1 MGQLERDGAGLT
13 RPFTFLPTSSYAG
26 FHLAPQA
33 QVFAGGES
41 GGVKIGRFGAGW
53 VEEEP
58 HWLGGSNGMKEAPR
72 AREGILQSFVPQGA
86 GHMVPTDKPQAA
98 LTMFSRFLNKQPY

>member
-1 MGQLERDGAGLT
+1 M
-13 RPFTFLPTSSYAG
+13 
-26 FHLAPQA
+26 
-33 QVFAGGES
+33 
-41 GGVKIGRFGAGW
+41 KIGRFGAGW

-58 HWLGGSNGMKEAPR
+58 HWLGGSNGTKEAPR

>member
-1 MGQLERDGAGLT
+1 MGQDPPVLSLSFPLPFMLGSICLT
-13 RPFTFLPTSSYAG
+13 PPPPPG
-26 FHLAPQA
+26 
-33 QVFAGGES
+33 QVFAVGES
-41 GGVKIGRFGAGW
+41 GGMKIGRFGAGW

-72 AREGILQSFVPQGA
+72 AREGILQSFAPQGA